1 MSYVVMYILLA
12 QLFVVY
18 YRLKARPKPRDFRLR
33 LRPARDD
40 WLD

>member
-1 MSYVVMYILLA
+1 MYILLA

-18 YRLKARPKPRDFRLR
+18 YRLKARPRPKPRDFRLR